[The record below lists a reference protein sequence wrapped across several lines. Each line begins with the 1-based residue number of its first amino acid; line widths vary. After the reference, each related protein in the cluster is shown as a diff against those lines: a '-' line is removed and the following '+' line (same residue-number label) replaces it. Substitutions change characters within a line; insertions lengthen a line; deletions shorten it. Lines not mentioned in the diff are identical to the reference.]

1 METEIRQKAMDL
13 VEKLPQERLVEA
25 VELLESLFK
34 NDRVTGEETPSQAEI
49 ELLKIVRRRLPPEE
63 EARLEELDDRNEWSE
78 LSEAEY
84 NELLT
89 GIERVEHQNVQRVA
103 ALMELAKIRKVDLVT
118 KDERSPYTG

>member
-34 NDRVTGEETPSQAEI
+34 NDRATGEETPPPAEI

-63 EARLEELDDRNEWSE
+63 AARLEELDDRNEWGE

-89 GIERVEHQNVQRVA
+89 RIERVEHQNVQRVA
-103 ALMELAKIRKVDLVT
+103 ALMELAKIRNVDLVT
-118 KDERSPYTG
+118 LMSELESAI